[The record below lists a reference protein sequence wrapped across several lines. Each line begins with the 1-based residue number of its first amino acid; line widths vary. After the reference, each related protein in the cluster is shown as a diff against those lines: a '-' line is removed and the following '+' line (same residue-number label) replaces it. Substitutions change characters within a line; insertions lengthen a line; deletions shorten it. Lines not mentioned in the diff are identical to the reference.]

1 MIFLLSIPATLKL
14 YVLPD
19 DSPDSTNVVP
29 LVLVVI
35 SSVVSLRALMMYPV
49 RQIECCDGGDQVILT
64 ELSVSTTTDNPIG
77 EPNTV

>member
-1 MIFLLSIPATLKL
+1 MSIPATLKL

-35 SSVVSLRALMMYPV
+35 YSVVSLRALMMYPE
-49 RQIECCDGGDQVILT
+49 RQIECFDGGDQVILT

-77 EPNTV
+77 EPSAV

>member
-35 SSVVSLRALMMYPV
+35 SFVVSLRALMMYPV
-49 RQIECCDGGDQVILT
+49 RQIECFDGGDQVNYQLVLQLI
-64 ELSVSTTTDNPIG
+64 IQ
-77 EPNTV
+77 